1 MTVDFRSMVSCS
13 SNLSRE
19 QRIYKRWPQKHP
31 RAVGII
37 FQTSSMPENRRT
49 RPGARLIAN
58 AADPS
63 RTKRLRV
70 VMRHPEVE
78 LPLDMLLNLAEAG
91 CLMKTQP
98 DTGRVRDEN
107 SKAAALAKQHSS
119 CRCCAHSMFDRLNGG
134 QRRKRP
140 NLQHSRALRL
150 SANALID
157 DRSLICSGSM
167 RSFGRLLALLLV
179 SISVASS
186 QTSLQANVG
195 AIPLDRLA
203 EPWWAQRHHDVLQ
216 AVKAHPDTPLLLL
229 GDSITQNYEKSK
241 LPDENF
247 QPTWQTFYEARNA
260 INLGFSGDTT
270 ANLLWRLRNGEISGV
285 SPKVA
290 VVLIGT
296 NNTGVA
302 NQTAIQTQV
311 GIDAVVAELEQS
323 LPSTHILLIGLLP
336 SELSPQKSAVDQA
349 VNRYLAGVY
358 SENPRVTYLDISS
371 IFFANGRLNSAIY
384 YDPRL
389 PGHPGAMH
397 PDTKGQYMMAE
408 AIEPT
413 LARLLGEKPRKSLES
428 MTDINTALI
437 PVDRLEQDS
446 YDWYA
451 RHHAELAIGK
461 MMDPRIVL
469 IGDSITHF
477 WAGVPVASHVNGDP
491 AWQHAFGDQPVL
503 NLGFGWDRTQNVL
516 WRIRQGEFDNLHPNF
531 IVVNIGTNNL
541 TGTANARANSPDEV
555 VDGIE
560 EICRE
565 LKARSPT
572 SAIILM
578 SIFPRGFAPED
589 PLREP
594 IRRVNQLL
602 VERFANKHGIE
613 VVDLAPKFLA
623 PDQTLPR
630 SLMPDGVH
638 PSNAG
643 YEIWADALRQ
653 AFQ

>member
-1 MTVDFRSMVSCS
+1 MKEPAKAQPHLICLGSMH
-13 SNLSRE
+13 L
-19 QRIYKRWPQKHP
+19 
-31 RAVGII
+31 
-37 FQTSSMPENRRT
+37 F
-49 RPGARLIAN
+49 
-58 AADPS
+58 
-63 RTKRLRV
+63 
-70 VMRHPEVE
+70 
-78 LPLDMLLNLAEAG
+78 
-91 CLMKTQP
+91 
-98 DTGRVRDEN
+98 GRV
-107 SKAAALAKQHSS
+107 
-119 CRCCAHSMFDRLNGG
+119 
-134 QRRKRP
+134 
-140 NLQHSRALRL
+140 
-150 SANALID
+150 
-157 DRSLICSGSM
+157 
-167 RSFGRLLALLLV
+167 LALLFV

-186 QTSLQANVG
+186 QTSPQANLG
-195 AIPLDRLA
+195 AIPLDRLG
-203 EPWWAQRHHDVLQ
+203 EPWWAQRHLAALQ
-216 AVKAHPDTPLLLL
+216 AIKSHPETPLLLL

-247 QPTWQTFYEARNA
+247 QPIWQTFYAARNA

-270 ANLLWRLRNGEISGV
+270 ANLLWRLKNGELQGV

-296 NNTGVA
+296 NNTSVA
-302 NQTAIQTQV
+302 NQTALQTEV
-311 GIDAVVAELEQS
+311 GIDAVVAELEQR
-323 LPSTHILLIGLLP
+323 LPSTHVVLIGLLP
-336 SELSPQKSAVDQA
+336 SDISQEKTGADRE
-349 VNRYLAGVY
+349 VNRYLARVY
-358 SENPRVTYLDISS
+358 SENPRVTYFDISS
-371 IFFANGRLNSAIY
+371 IFFLNGRLNSAIY

-389 PGHPGAMH
+389 PGHPGPLH

-413 LARLLGEKPRKSLES
+413 LARLLGEKPRKPLDS

-437 PVDRLEQDS
+437 PVERLEQDS

-461 MMDPRIVL
+461 IMDPRVVL

-477 WAGVPVASHVNGDP
+477 WAGVPAASHLNGEL
-491 AWQHAFGDQPVL
+491 AWQHAFGNKPVL

-516 WRIRQGEFDNLHPNF
+516 WRLRQGEFDDLHPDF

-541 TGTANARANSPDEV
+541 TGTANARANSPEEV

-565 LKARSPT
+565 LKDHSPT
-572 SAIILM
+572 SSIILM

-602 VERFANKHGIE
+602 VERFENRPGIKI
-613 VVDLAPKFLA
+613 VDLGPKFLA
-623 PDQTLPR
+623 PDQTLPK

-643 YEIWADALRQ
+643 YEIWADAFLQ
-653 AFQ
+653 AFR

>member
-1 MTVDFRSMVSCS
+1 MG
-13 SNLSRE
+13 L
-19 QRIYKRWPQKHP
+19 
-31 RAVGII
+31 
-37 FQTSSMPENRRT
+37 
-49 RPGARLIAN
+49 
-58 AADPS
+58 
-63 RTKRLRV
+63 
-70 VMRHPEVE
+70 
-78 LPLDMLLNLAEAG
+78 
-91 CLMKTQP
+91 
-98 DTGRVRDEN
+98 
-107 SKAAALAKQHSS
+107 
-119 CRCCAHSMFDRLNGG
+119 
-134 QRRKRP
+134 
-140 NLQHSRALRL
+140 
-150 SANALID
+150 
-157 DRSLICSGSM
+157 
-167 RSFGRLLALLLV
+167 FGRLFALLLALA
-179 SISVASS
+179 SVASS
-186 QTSLQANVG
+186 QTSPQANVG
-195 AIPLDRLA
+195 AIPLDRLG
-203 EPWWAQRHHDVLQ
+203 EPWWAERHHAVLQ

-247 QPTWQTFYEARNA
+247 QPTWQTFYAPRNA

-270 ANLLWRLRNGEISGV
+270 ANLLWRLENGELQGV

-302 NQTAIQTQV
+302 NQNAAQTQV
-311 GIDAVVAELEQS
+311 GIDAVVAEIEQR
-323 LPSTHILLIGLLP
+323 LPSTHIVLIGLLP
-336 SELSPQKSAVDQA
+336 SELSPQKTAVDQE
-349 VNRYLAGVY
+349 VNRYLARVY

-371 IFFANGRLNSAIY
+371 IFFVNGRLNSAIY

-397 PDTKGQYMMAE
+397 PDTKSQYMMAE
-408 AIEPT
+408 ATEPT
-413 LARLLGEKPRKSLES
+413 LARLLSEKPRRSLES

-437 PVDRLEQDS
+437 PVERLEQDS

-451 RHHAELAIGK
+451 RHHAALAVEK
-461 MMDPRIVL
+461 VMDPRIVL

-477 WAGVPVASHVNGDP
+477 WAGVPAASHLNGEP
-491 AWQHAFGDQPVL
+491 AWQHAFGNKPVL

-516 WRIRQGEFDNLHPNF
+516 WRLRQGEFDGLHPDF
-531 IVVNIGTNNL
+531 IIVNIGTNNL
-541 TGTANARANSPDEV
+541 TGTANARASSPSEV

-565 LKARSPT
+565 LKDRSPT
-572 SAIILM
+572 SSIILM
-578 SIFPRGFAPED
+578 SIFPRGFAPQD

-602 VERFANKHGIE
+602 VERFANKPGIE
-613 VVDLAPKFLA
+613 VVDLGPKFLA

-653 AFQ
+653 AFR